1 MNRIR
6 GGEGFDD
13 KFARS
18 VQEAGNIILAML
30 FEKKKRDS
38 GRLKA
43 PGDEGEADD
52 VEQEVRV
59 WSTKSSLSLEN
70 VSDLPIEEFAHPNL
84 PILELI
90 TGAWDLGYINLQ
102 SDSDGPSRRLRPI
115 YRHDG
120 KYYPSLP
127 LSIARRVLG
136 ADKMRLTSD
145 GTLQL
150 DGRSIPL
157 NKRGEMILKWHGPAQ
172 KTYRVYPIAGVL
184 ESFLQMREGASP
196 LIDPEV
202 FRDKVVFIAGT
213 AAGTYDLRVT
223 PFSFAEPGVFI
234 HATAL
239 DNILAGDFLRQAPAV
254 VLLISLLLLCLL
266 TAVTLVAFS
275 SFKTKISLILLY
287 AVAYYGLA
295 ILIFQR
301 GNLWMDIVTPE
312 AGIFVTFLSS
322 ALVEYFTEGKRKR
335 QVKNIFGH
343 YMTPSVVNKILEHPE
358 DVKLGGEKKEL
369 SVFFSDVAGFTT
381 ISESLEPEKLVALL
395 NRYLTAMTD
404 IILKHEGFLDKYE
417 GDAIMAVFGTPLDQ
431 PRHATLACRAALA
444 NQEKAAKLREEF
456 RAEGYPEIWVRI
468 GVNSGPMIVGN
479 MGSQNRMD
487 YTVMGDHV
495 NLASRLEGANKQYG
509 SHILIG
515 ENTYRLAREDIEAR
529 EIDRIRVK
537 GRREPAVVYE
547 LLARKGELP
556 LKKAEV
562 VETYLE
568 GLSAYQD
575 HDWHRA
581 RAAFEQTL
589 ALDPEDG
596 PSRVYLDRCLHFLED
611 PPPQDWDGVFELKTK

>member
-1 MNRIR
+1 M
-6 GGEGFDD
+6 
-13 KFARS
+13 
-18 VQEAGNIILAML
+18 AML
-30 FEKKKRDS
+30 FEEKKRES

-43 PGDEGEADD
+43 PGDEGGTDD
-52 VEQEVRV
+52 VEREVRV
-59 WSTKSSLSLEN
+59 WSTKSALSLEN

-84 PILELI
+84 PILTLI
-90 TGAWDLGYINLQ
+90 AGAWDLGYINLQ
-102 SDSDGPSRRLRPI
+102 SDFDGPSRRFRPI
-115 YRHDG
+115 YEHDG
-120 KYYPSLP
+120 KYYPSFP

-157 NKRGEMILKWHGPAQ
+157 NKRGEMMLKWYGPAQ
-172 KTYRVYPIAGVL
+172 ETYRVYPIAGVL
-184 ESFLQMREGASP
+184 ESFLQMREGVSP

-202 FRDKVVFIAGT
+202 FQDKVVFIAGT

-239 DNILAGDFLRQAPAV
+239 NNILAGDFLRQAPAV

-266 TAVTLVAFS
+266 TAATLVAFS
-275 SFKTKISLILLY
+275 SFKAKISLILVY

-431 PRHATLACRAALA
+431 PRHATLACQAALA

-456 RAEGYPEIWVRI
+456 RAEGYPEIKVRI

-495 NLASRLEGANKQYG
+495 NLASRLEGANKQYD

-547 LLARKGELP
+547 LLARKGELSS
-556 LKKAEV
+556 KKAEV
-562 VETYLE
+562 VETYLQ

-575 HDWHRA
+575 HDWHLA
-581 RAAFEQTL
+581 RDAFERTL

-596 PSRVYLDRCLHFLED
+596 PSRVYLDRCSHFLED